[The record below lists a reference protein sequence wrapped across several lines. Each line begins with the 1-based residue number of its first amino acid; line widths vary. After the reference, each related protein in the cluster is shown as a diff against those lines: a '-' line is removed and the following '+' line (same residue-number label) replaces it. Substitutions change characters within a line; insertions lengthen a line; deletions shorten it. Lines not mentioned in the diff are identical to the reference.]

1 MRFGK
6 APRPTGVVL
15 SVNLC
20 TPPQVT
26 SELSRV
32 VQPRGAGEPMK
43 HRTLKIETINL
54 RVVAR
59 IEAARKI
66 GENNGD
72 RDAKANRQKHMRKA
86 QRRAHRRENA
96 RMAPWESAGWLIS
109 KAMAHVERVGS
120 YRMPRPHVSRWPRLG
135 PYHAIAP
142 AIV

>member
-15 SVNLC
+15 SANVGV
-20 TPPQVT
+20 PPQVT

-59 IEAARKI
+59 VEAARKI
-66 GENNGD
+66 GEKNGT
-72 RDAKANRQKHMRKA
+72 RDAKANRQKHYA
-86 QRRAHRRENA
+86 QGAAVAFTPRIWRARQDQ
-96 RMAPWESAGWLIS
+96 
-109 KAMAHVERVGS
+109 GS
-120 YRMPRPHVSRWPRLG
+120 
-135 PYHAIAP
+135 
-142 AIV
+142 